1 MLRFGA
7 FQIDPRTWTL
17 TNAGRSVDLS
27 PRLVEILAYLAARAG
42 TIVTKD
48 ELLDHFWPD
57 VHIAEN
63 TLTRAIA
70 DIRKAIG
77 DSSESPKYVQTL
89 ARRGYRFVP
98 SVDGAVDAHAGS
110 AGAAGSSGAAGSIAS
125 TGAPGSQGSGAAPVV
140 DADAADPF
148 RAWVKGRLALDSL
161 DLTRLAGAVAAFER
175 AVTELPNYAPAHAGL
190 ANAYLLQFETT
201 RSGSVPDRELLTKA
215 TMAARQACVVEPT
228 LGEGWAVLG
237 YLLAAAG
244 KTQEAQAAGRRATAL
259 EPDNWRHHYRLAYA
273 TWGEERLRAVDHA
286 LALLP
291 GFAPAYMLSAMVF
304 IARGALGRAEHAASL
319 GSDAQRRHQ
328 SDQTPL
334 PAAGLHWM
342 RGLILAA
349 RNEIDLAL
357 ASFNDEIATGSSGH
371 VYAREF
377 AANARVATGAIQLA
391 RGDREAAEATFRKTL
406 VESPGHPR
414 ATLGLFATTGP
425 RTDRAEVE
433 ARRLATEHAIE
444 ELRRGERL
452 VEAALVTAGERLVL
466 GEIDE
471 AIVILHRLLSDAPQG
486 PAGWIIPVDPML
498 IGLRPAAGYSS
509 LLTKL
514 AARAV

>member
-98 SVDGAVDAHAGS
+98 SVDVAVDAHAG
-110 AGAAGSSGAAGSIAS
+110 AAGSAGSTGSAGSVGSKGS
-125 TGAPGSQGSGAAPVV
+125 TSSGSAPAV
-140 DADAADPF
+140 DPDVADPF
-148 RAWVKGRLALDSL
+148 RAWVQGRLALDSL
-161 DLTRLAGAVAAFER
+161 DLARLDGAVDAFER

-215 TMAARQACVVEPT
+215 TKAARQACAVEPT

-244 KTQEAQAAGRRATAL
+244 KTQEAQAAARRSTAL

-304 IARGALGRAEHAASL
+304 VARGALGRAEHAASL

-328 SDQTPL
+328 NDQTPL

-342 RGLILAA
+342 HGLILAA
-349 RNEIDLAL
+349 RNEIDRAL

-377 AANARVATGAIQLA
+377 AANARVATAAIQLT
-391 RGDREAAEATFRKTL
+391 RGDREGAEATFRKTL
-406 VESPGHPR
+406 AESPGHPR
-414 ATLGLFATTGP
+414 ATLGLFATADP
-425 RTDRAEVE
+425 HTDRAELE

-444 ELRRGERL
+444 ELRRGERPI
-452 VEAALVTAGERLVL
+452 EAALVVAGERVVR

-471 AIVILHRLLSDAPQG
+471 AIVILHRLLDDAPSG

-498 IGLRPAAGYSS
+498 IGLRSSNGYSS
-509 LLTKL
+509 LLAKL

>member
-17 TNAGRSVDLS
+17 TNDGRNVDLS

-48 ELLDHFWPD
+48 ELLDRFWPD

-77 DSSESPKYVQTL
+77 DSPEHPKFIQTL

-98 SVDGAVDAHAGS
+98 MVEEAPTGS
-110 AGAAGSSGAAGSIAS
+110 AGAAGSTGAAGS
-125 TGAPGSQGSGAAPVV
+125 GSAGSES
-140 DADAADPF
+140 DPF
-148 RAWVKGRLALDSL
+148 QAWVKGRLALDSL
-161 DLTRLAGAVAAFER
+161 DRSRLEDAVAAFER

-190 ANAYLLQFETT
+190 ANAYLMQFETT
-201 RSGSVPDRELLTKA
+201 RSVSLPDRELLTKA
-215 TMAARQACVVEPT
+215 TLAARQACAVEPT

-244 KTQEAQAAGRRATAL
+244 KTQEAQAAARRATAL
-259 EPDNWRHHYRLAYA
+259 EPGNWRHHYRLAYA
-273 TWGEERLRAVDHA
+273 TWGEERMRAVDHA

-304 IARGALGRAEHAASL
+304 VARGAMGRAEHAATL
-319 GSDAQRRHQ
+319 GAEAQRQHQ
-328 SDQTPL
+328 EDRTPL

-349 RNEIDLAL
+349 RNDIDHAL
-357 ASFNDEIATGSSGH
+357 ACFNDEIAIGASGH

-377 AANARVATGAIQLA
+377 AANARVASGAIQLA
-391 RGDREAAEATFRKTL
+391 RGDRESAEATFRKTL
-406 VESPGHPR
+406 AESPGHPR
-414 ATLGLFATTGP
+414 ATLGMFATAGP
-425 RTDRAEVE
+425 RTDPAEVE
-433 ARRLATEHAIE
+433 NRRLATLHAIE

-452 VEAALVTAGERLVL
+452 VEASLVAAGERMVL

-471 AIVILHRLLSDAPQG
+471 AIVILHRLLSDAPPG

-498 IGLRPAAGYSS
+498 TGLRPAAGYSS
-509 LLTKL
+509 LLAKL
-514 AARAV
+514 AARAS